1 METMESTEQADST
14 EAADLRFDHSVV
26 GVVRTH
32 DDAEEVVKALQRA
45 GFDMKKL
52 SVIGKGYHSE
62 EHPLGFYTTGDRM
75 KGWGGIGVFWGSL
88 WGLLIGAAFVWI
100 PGLGPLAVAGPI
112 THLLV
117 ATLEGAALG
126 GGIGVVG
133 AALTGLGL
141 SKESVIKYETHLKA
155 SNYLVLAHGTP
166 EEVERARAI
175 LDTWSVDE
183 PELVH
188 PQHARD
194 EDLAGTA
201 G

>member
-1 METMESTEQADST
+1 METMESTEQAEAT
-14 EAADLRFDHSVV
+14 KAADLRFDHSVV
-26 GVVRTH
+26 GAVRTH

-52 SVIGKGYHSE
+52 SVVGKGYHSE

-75 KGWGGIGVFWGSL
+75 KGWGGIGAFWGSL

-141 SKESVIKYETHLKA
+141 SRESVIRYETHLKA

-175 LDTWSVDE
+175 LDTWSMGE
-183 PELVH
+183 PEVVR
-188 PQHARD
+188 PAHAR
-194 EDLAGTA
+194 EEHLAGSA